1 MVFLDSTH
9 YYLQPNQSVL
19 NQFIDYAYTEREA
32 ILDCREQLGL
42 HVDNPKGLPVL
53 NDEDKIMNY
62 HIDKKGKQPGGIQ
75 FKSLTTLR
83 VYEDG

>member
-42 HVDNPKGLPVL
+42 HVDNPKGLQLL

-62 HIDKKGKQPGGIQ
+62 HIGKKGK
-75 FKSLTTLR
+75 
-83 VYEDG
+83 

>member
-32 ILDCREQLGL
+32 ILDCRE
-42 HVDNPKGLPVL
+42 
-53 NDEDKIMNY
+53 
-62 HIDKKGKQPGGIQ
+62 
-75 FKSLTTLR
+75 
-83 VYEDG
+83 